1 MRLPSGSLF
10 LRNVGETVKKVSL
23 VVPVFNEED
32 NLREFYKRATAVM
45 QSENYDYSLVFVDD
59 GSKDKSR
66 AILNE
71 LSKED
76 AHVEAYLLSRNY
88 GQYCYS
94 PCGTAQCRFY
104 GVYRLFTGRSGA
116 SDAAYSA
123 GIHRLLV

>member
-10 LRNVGETVKKVSL
+10 LKNVGETVKKVSL

-66 AILNE
+66 VILNE

-88 GQYCYS
+88 GHQMALT
-94 PCGTAQCRFY
+94 CGLDNADGDVVITMDGDLQHPPELIPQML
-104 GVYRLFTGRSGA
+104 RL
-116 SDAAYSA
+116 
-123 GIHRLLV
+123 